1 MQPDTNCF
9 VLKATKYGFKQR
21 HIKRTGG
28 FIDVSGTSDGNID
41 IQSIPAPIKPLQ
53 THLKQITEDI
63 KNISSSIRDDQQEEQ
78 VKFKFD

>member
-1 MQPDTNCF
+1 MQTDTNYF

-21 HIKRTGG
+21 HIERPGG
-28 FIDVSGTSDGNID
+28 FTDVAGTSDGNID

-63 KNISSSIRDDQQEEQ
+63 KKISSSIRGDQEEEQ
-78 VKFKFD
+78 V